1 MTPDRPEAEAW
12 FEQSTVLRENFVNT
26 PDVDARSL
34 MLSSDS
40 HVIEPPYLWR
50 ERMPTRFA
58 EKAPTVVR
66 GDDGDYWYVAG
77 QRSNSFAGGVQPGQ
91 RFVDRDSL
99 RAAARFEDVRPG
111 GYEPAAHLAENLE
124 DGIYGSVLYPTVGL
138 LLFGVRD
145 LDLLHAICRAYND
158 WLAEFCR
165 HDSTRLKGI
174 AMIPLDDIQ
183 FAVAELERCGRL
195 GLSGAMI
202 SCAPRSEHRYGSA
215 QDRFWAAAQSMAM
228 PLSLHIATDREGA
241 DFSEAG
247 IVNADHGVRRALADL
262 IFSGVLHRFPALRIG
277 VVEYELAWIP
287 FFLERMDYTFTQRA
301 ARPGWARERLTD
313 LPSHY
318 FRQNVFV
325 SFQEDALGMRDR
337 DLIGLN
343 GLMFGSDYP
352 HTESTFPRSIQI
364 LDDVLSELSSTERAL
379 VTWKNCARLYGFGE
393 SGRSLTQSSES

>member
-1 MTPDRPEAEAW
+1 
-12 FEQSTVLRENFVNT
+12 
-26 PDVDARSL
+26 

-50 ERMPTRFA
+50 DRMPGRFA
-58 EKAPTVVR
+58 ETAPTVVR
-66 GDDGDYWYVAG
+66 HDDGDYWYVAG
-77 QRSNSFAGGVQPGQ
+77 QRSNSFAGGAQPGQ
-91 RFVDRDSL
+91 RFVDRNSL

-111 GYEPAAHLAENLE
+111 GYEPDAHLAENLE

-158 WLAEFCR
+158 WLAEFCSY
-165 HDSTRLKGI
+165 DSSRLKGV

-202 SCAPRSEHRYGSA
+202 SCAPLCDKRYGA
-215 QDRFWAAAQSMAM
+215 EQDRFWAAAQSMAM
-228 PLSLHIATDREGA
+228 PLSLHIATDRGGA

-247 IVNADHGVRRALADL
+247 IVNVDYSVRRSLTDL
-262 IFSGVLHRFPALRIG
+262 IFSGMFQRFPGLRVG

-301 ARPGWARERLTD
+301 ARPGWARERLSE

-325 SFQEDALGMRDR
+325 SFQEDALGIRDR

-352 HTESTFPRSIQI
+352 HTESTFPRSVEI
-364 LDDVLSELSSTERAL
+364 LDDVLSGLTLAEREL
-379 VTWKNCARLYGFGE
+379 VTWKNCASLYGF
-393 SGRSLTQSSES
+393 SESEQFFTEEPAL